1 MKDKIKNDLLL
12 IAFLALMALVLF
24 LFHDWLNDNSN
35 ALMVLITFVYVVA
48 TFEICKA
55 NINAAEASREQLAE
69 SKRQFE
75 ETKRLQIAPRL
86 LIHRCSDVQTTDGE
100 LQFLLLP
107 DSDARQCRLTYFYLS
122 IENAGMG
129 AATDFSLKCSE
140 FSLIEECKEILDNV
154 VYPKDNYNFLVTVGA
169 TQQGIC
175 GRRSVQES
183 IELSYKDILE
193 NTYVQK
199 IMLDLF
205 IDEEFYVRLKG
216 FHVSKAEI
224 VKE

>member
-55 NINAAEASREQLAE
+55 NIKSAEASREQLAE

-75 ETKRLQIAPRL
+75 ETRRLQIAPRL
-86 LIHRCSDVQTTDGE
+86 LIRSCSDVQNVENE
-100 LQFLLLP
+100 LQFFLLP
-107 DSDARQCRLTYFYLS
+107 DNDAYRCRLASFCVS
-122 IENAGMG
+122 IENVGMG
-129 AATDFSLKCSE
+129 AATEFSLKCSE
-140 FSLIEECKEILDNV
+140 LSLLGGCKENLDTV
-154 VYPKDNYNFLVTVGA
+154 VYPKDGHTFLVTIGA

-175 GRRSVQES
+175 DRKSVQES
-183 IELSYKDILE
+183 IELRYKDILE

-199 IMLDLF
+199 ITLDLL
-205 IDEEFYVRLKG
+205 INEEYYVHLNEL
-216 FHVSKAEI
+216 HVSKAEI